1 MISENCKHFHS
12 CLRGRPPEFCLGHG
26 VRPRQCLP
34 IIDAAGS
41 REVDANRNGQAGRE
55 PGRRCRST
63 QVAEMD
69 EAVPSIVR
77 AGRPRSRGGVIR
89 WHHSSLPGWNDWH
102 VQANRAK
109 KTAAWNMPPFCVF
122 PDQEQLVW
130 ISRPGTP
137 GASPFGGFGVVDL
150 AATLP
155 LEVEAVQGHH
165 LGPGRD
171 EVLHEVFIGV
181 PGRVELGH

>member
-77 AGRPRSRGGVIR
+77 AVCSRGGIIRRHRFFPSGGVIGVFKPAGQKKR
-89 WHHSSLPGWNDWH
+89 RHGICRRFAFFRIRNSWCGFPDPALRVRRLSEAPEQLIWLRPFRYRSKRSRVITLVQAAMKSCTKSSL
-102 VQANRAK
+102 
-109 KTAAWNMPPFCVF
+109 
-122 PDQEQLVW
+122 
-130 ISRPGTP
+130 
-137 GASPFGGFGVVDL
+137 ASL
-150 AATLP
+150 AA
-155 LEVEAVQGHH
+155 
-165 LGPGRD
+165 
-171 EVLHEVFIGV
+171 
-181 PGRVELGH
+181 

>member
-69 EAVPSIVR
+69 EALPSIVR
-77 AGRPRSRGGVIR
+77 AGRPRSRGGASSDGITLPFQGGMIGMCRPTGQKKRRHGGCRRFAFFRIRDSSCGLPDRALGGSRLSAAPEPLILLRPVRYRSKRSRVITLVQAAMKSCTK
-89 WHHSSLPGWNDWH
+89 SSL
-102 VQANRAK
+102 
-109 KTAAWNMPPFCVF
+109 
-122 PDQEQLVW
+122 
-130 ISRPGTP
+130 
-137 GASPFGGFGVVDL
+137 ASP
-150 AATLP
+150 AA
-155 LEVEAVQGHH
+155 
-165 LGPGRD
+165 
-171 EVLHEVFIGV
+171 
-181 PGRVELGH
+181 